1 VFYANIV
8 LANLIALAI
17 ILVYLSMRLNKHSSI
32 CLFIVS
38 IIPLII
44 LELGCYFFLRSP
56 TSITSATLIVL
67 ALGLIPLPFAALSYT
82 LGRDSV
88 KPDSI
93 PLCAYYVAQIVVFFF
108 FARDLYAGR
117 IIDWLTGILDEP
129 LILITNER
137 RYWVIN
143 LLVSCGVV
151 LFGFEN
157 TLRNASRKQADG
169 MKFVLTAFAGL
180 IVYFAYLSVQ
190 LLLFSYISESMLLV
204 GVMMISV
211 SLILLLY
218 AFVKHPFWEVEIRVS
233 RRIIFGS
240 LSATVLAV
248 YLVISGSIIDLV
260 RFTQPDHHIILVP
273 AMGFASVAAVLI
285 AYLSPKF
292 RARLENFLTRNFFI
306 NKYDY
311 RALWTKFSEKSSGSL
326 NITEL
331 LPRIGEFIADS
342 MFVEQVAIW
351 LRSQDSEAFVLA
363 YLHEPVGSAPVSS
376 FSLRLRKDWDCTGP
390 SEAMTT
396 SDAGNISESGNAG
409 PSTFVEGQQIFEK
422 LRINNFVMVKNGKD
436 LLGIVGVGADI
447 ANRPANKE
455 DNQLL
460 ASMSNQ
466 LANLIMNHRLSE
478 QLLLAREWEFF
489 NRFSSFILH
498 DLKNLATLQSMT
510 LENAQGLKNNPQ
522 FLTDAFTTFQQ
533 TTDKMINL
541 IASLSVQKGQLTLQQ
556 QPLNILAVIE
566 NTFTDLKIEQR
577 TGVNLVT
584 KFPPAEPP
592 PMIFGDP
599 ELLQKAF
606 TNILL
611 NAIQSLPHGKGLV
624 EIKVIHPNN
633 GKITTAITDTGCG
646 IAPERL
652 QRLFRPFQTSKQ
664 YGMGIGLCHTRS
676 IIEVHGGHIYIESQ
690 MNAGTKVQ
698 VDLPTLAKQKGTAFS
713 ETQDFNS

>member
-1 VFYANIV
+1 VLFANIV
-8 LANLIALAI
+8 LANLIVLAI
-17 ILVYLSMRLNKHSSI
+17 MLVYLSARLNKHSSI
-32 CLFIVS
+32 CLFLVS
-38 IIPLII
+38 IIPLVT
-44 LELGCYFFLRSP
+44 LELGCYLFLRSP
-56 TSITSATLIVL
+56 TSFTSATLIVL

-88 KPDSI
+88 KPASI
-93 PLCAYYVAQIVVFFF
+93 PLCAYYLTQIVVFFL

-117 IIDWLTGILDEP
+117 IIDWVTGILDEP
-129 LILITNER
+129 LILISNER
-137 RYWVIN
+137 KYWVVN
-143 LLVSCGVV
+143 LLVSCGVA

-169 MKFVLTAFAGL
+169 MKFVLAAFAGL
-180 IVYFAYLSVQ
+180 LVYFAYLSVQ
-190 LLLFSYISESMLLV
+190 LLFFSYISESMLLG

-211 SLILLLY
+211 SLMLLLY
-218 AFVKHPFWEVEIRVS
+218 AFAKHPFWEVEIRVS
-233 RRIIFGS
+233 RRIILGS
-240 LSATVLAV
+240 LSTTVVAV

-260 RFTQPDHHIILVP
+260 RLVQPDHHIMLVP

-285 AYLSPKF
+285 AYLSPRF

-326 NITEL
+326 NVTEL
-331 LPRIGEFIADS
+331 LPRIGEFLADS

-351 LRSQDSEAFVLA
+351 LASQDSKAFVLG
-363 YLHEPVGSAPVSS
+363 YLHEPVGSTPVSS
-376 FSLRLRKDWDCTGP
+376 FSLRLRKDWDCMAS
-390 SEAMTT
+390 SEAMTA
-396 SDAGNISESGNAG
+396 SDAGNASNSESG

-422 LRINNFVMVKNGKD
+422 LRIKNFVMVRNGKD

-447 ANRPANKE
+447 SNRPANKE

-460 ASMSNQ
+460 ATMSNQ
-466 LANLIMNHRLSE
+466 LAHLIMNHRLSE

-510 LENAQGLKNNPQ
+510 LENAQRLKNNPE
-522 FLTDAFTTFQQ
+522 FLADAFTTFQQ

-541 IASLSVQKGQLTLQQ
+541 IASLSVQKGQFTLQQ

-566 NTFTDLKIEQR
+566 NTFADLKIEQR
-577 TGVNLVT
+577 AGVNLVT
-584 KFPPAEPP
+584 QFPPAGPP

-624 EIKVIHPNN
+624 EIKVIHPDN
-633 GKITTAITDTGCG
+633 GMITTAITDTGCG
-646 IAPERL
+646 IAPEHL

-698 VDLPTLAKQKGTAFS
+698 IDLPTLAKQKGTAFS
-713 ETQDFNS
+713 ET